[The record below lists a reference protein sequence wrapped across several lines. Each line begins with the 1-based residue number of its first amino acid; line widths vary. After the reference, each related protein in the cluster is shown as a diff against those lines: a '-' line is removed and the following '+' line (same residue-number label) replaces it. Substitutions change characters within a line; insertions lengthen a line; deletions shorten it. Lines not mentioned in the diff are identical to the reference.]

1 MSPYARLAPLAAIL
15 PLLHAVPAS
24 AQLPVEGEVRQIV
37 SFTVSPGAA
46 GEVVDLYR
54 DRALPL
60 YRDDDAR
67 LNVRV
72 FREVE
77 SPRPLD
83 LVVVSGFEGMDGMDR
98 SNDALRAQGIASVYG
113 EIAARTTGHTDE
125 FVEMLPR
132 LGGGD
137 PAAAPLTVFVRYRLV
152 PGSAEAFETAL
163 IRLSARE
170 RDLEIPAVTGRFLIS
185 DGWNYLRIL
194 GFDSL
199 GAYQAYRL
207 EAELAR
213 GHEALTSSTVV
224 RQEMVLAAIRNL
236 DVR

>member
-1 MSPYARLAPLAAIL
+1 MSPRPRPARLAAFLALAL
-15 PLLHAVPAS
+15 AGPAAS
-24 AQLPVEGEVRQIV
+24 QGPVEGEVRQIV
-37 SFTVSPGAA
+37 SFTLAPGAA
-46 GEVVDLYR
+46 GEVMDLYR

-60 YRDDDAR
+60 YRGDEAR
-67 LNVRV
+67 LHVRV

-83 LVVVSGFEGMDGMDR
+83 LVVVSGFEGMEGMDR
-98 SNDALRAQGIASVYG
+98 SNEGLREQGIASVYG

-125 FVEMLPR
+125 FVEMLPH

-137 PAAAPLTVFVRYRLV
+137 PASAPLTVFVRYRLV

-170 RDLEIPAVTGRFLIS
+170 RDLEIPAATGRFLIS

-199 GAYQAYRL
+199 GAYQAYRR

-213 GHEALTSSTVV
+213 GHEALTSSTAV
-224 RQEMVLAAIRNL
+224 RQEMVLAAVRNL

>member
-1 MSPYARLAPLAAIL
+1 MTARHRLAPLAGL
-15 PLLHAVPAS
+15 PLLLLAVPAA

-37 SFTVSPGAA
+37 SFTFVPGAS

-60 YRDDDAR
+60 YRGDEAR

-77 SPRPLD
+77 SPRPVD
-83 LVVVSGFEGMDGMDR
+83 LVVMSGFEGMEGMDR
-98 SNDALRAQGIASVYG
+98 SNEALREQGIASVYG
-113 EIAARTTGHTDE
+113 EIAARTTGHTAE

-137 PAAAPLTVFVRYRLV
+137 PAATPLTVFVRYRLV
-152 PGSAEAFETAL
+152 PDSAEAFETAL
-163 IRLSARE
+163 IRLSAWE
-170 RDLEIPAVTGRFLIS
+170 RDVEIPAVTGRFLIS
-185 DGWNYLRIL
+185 DGWDYLRIL
-194 GFDSL
+194 GFESL
-199 GAYQAYRL
+199 GAYQAYRR

-213 GHEALTSSTVV
+213 GHEALTSSTAV
-224 RQEMVLAAIRNL
+224 RQEMILGAVRNL